1 MRMRLKSVYSRF
13 VSLCRNWLFS
23 HFDAIYLCRWFVLLS
38 GASSMFPQLFT
49 IWIDIIIPL
58 YAHVGQCWN
67 NDTQHWFSIRRSLMI
82 CVLIVFRSFII
93 LFFLVSGRPQKR
105 RKKKWRTNFVYL
117 FRRTSPVA
125 SRFFSFPFQLT
136 YNTAAAAV
144 RFLFSSLSSSFCY
157 CVRQM
162 RCEWT
167 IILSQH
173 IWWTHF
179 KN

>member
-13 VSLCRNWLFS
+13 VSLYRNWLFS

-82 CVLIVFRSFII
+82 CVLTVFRFL
-93 LFFLVSGRPQKR
+93 LFYLFLVSGRPQKR
-105 RKKKWRTNFVYL
+105 RKKNEERISSIYSVALAQWPVDFSPFPFNWRTTLLLLLLLFVFY
-117 FRRTSPVA
+117 
-125 SRFFSFPFQLT
+125 
-136 YNTAAAAV
+136 
-144 RFLFSSLSSSFCY
+144 SLRSHRVFVIACGK
-157 CVRQM
+157 CDANER
-162 RCEWT
+162 
-167 IILSQH
+167 
-173 IWWTHF
+173 
-179 KN
+179 